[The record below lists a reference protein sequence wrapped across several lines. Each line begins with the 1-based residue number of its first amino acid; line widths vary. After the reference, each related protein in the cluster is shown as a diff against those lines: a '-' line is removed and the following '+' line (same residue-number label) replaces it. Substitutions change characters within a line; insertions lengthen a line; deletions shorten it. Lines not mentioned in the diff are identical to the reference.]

1 MFTTDH
7 GPTVGMNKRLIFGV
21 MTPICILAGAV
32 LAGLY
37 DLTATQHQHYA
48 ALANDTHFT
57 NKTITAGRGT
67 IYDANGSPLAW
78 SATVYKVYMDPKLFR
93 SEMDEV
99 EEIMKERQKI
109 IDEGGQLE
117 EGKRV
122 ISREELEAEITK
134 TLSDKLGISEDTVL
148 TAIQKDTQYYVLQ
161 TQVEKNVAD
170 ELMEYLDS
178 LGLESITTE
187 EDTKRYYP
195 QNELAA
201 QVIGFTNGDGDGQ
214 YGLEAYYDDYLS
226 GINGRVTTA
235 KDGLGNAMP
244 YRYST
249 TYEAQEGSS
258 LYLTLDSTLQYY
270 LEKNLQEMYETYNVQ
285 NRTCGIIM
293 NAKTGAIY
301 AMGTYPTFDL
311 NNPSE
316 IYDEKTRK
324 SLEALPE
331 SEYQEAYVAAREEQ
345 WKNKA
350 VTELYVP
357 GSVFKIFTSSAAIEE
372 NVVDPDTYS
381 YFCNGSY
388 VIPGAPP
395 IHCHLRSGHG
405 SQTFSQ
411 ALTNSCNP
419 AFIDVGQRLGGE
431 KFSQYYSAFGLRETT
446 GIDLPGEAVS
456 VSFDDASMQRPINLA
471 SSSFGQ
477 GNKVT
482 PIEMITGIA
491 AAINGGYLVEPHVV
505 SKIVSSDGNVL
516 KTFGTTVKRQ
526 VISEETSASMR
537 KLLQAVVDNNGGSN
551 AYIKGYAIGGK
562 SGTSQ
567 KLDEYDEENMQYVAS
582 YACFAPA
589 DDPEIVMLMLA
600 DEPDKSIDYY
610 GSKVVAHYA
619 SAVMEE
625 TLQYLGY
632 YPEYTEEEYAGLDV
646 AVPLLID
653 SDIEKAKSTLEALN
667 LRCEIKGSG
676 DKIVGQCPM
685 TSTNISANGVVVLY
699 TEENYV
705 PEKVVVPDLRQ
716 YTPSDANIALMNLG
730 LNYVASGAS
739 SERAGVTV
747 QTQSI
752 EPGTTVDVGTV
763 IELTYV
769 YNSQGD

>member
-37 DLTATQHQHYA
+37 DLTVTQHQHYA

-258 LYLTLDSTLQYY
+258 LYLTLDSTLQY
-270 LEKNLQEMYETYNVQ
+270 V
-285 NRTCGIIM
+285 
-293 NAKTGAIY
+293 
-301 AMGTYPTFDL
+301 
-311 NNPSE
+311 
-316 IYDEKTRK
+316 
-324 SLEALPE
+324 
-331 SEYQEAYVAAREEQ
+331 
-345 WKNKA
+345 
-350 VTELYVP
+350 
-357 GSVFKIFTSSAAIEE
+357 
-372 NVVDPDTYS
+372 
-381 YFCNGSY
+381 
-388 VIPGAPP
+388 
-395 IHCHLRSGHG
+395 
-405 SQTFSQ
+405 
-411 ALTNSCNP
+411 
-419 AFIDVGQRLGGE
+419 
-431 KFSQYYSAFGLRETT
+431 
-446 GIDLPGEAVS
+446 
-456 VSFDDASMQRPINLA
+456 
-471 SSSFGQ
+471 
-477 GNKVT
+477 
-482 PIEMITGIA
+482 
-491 AAINGGYLVEPHVV
+491 
-505 SKIVSSDGNVL
+505 
-516 KTFGTTVKRQ
+516 
-526 VISEETSASMR
+526 
-537 KLLQAVVDNNGGSN
+537 
-551 AYIKGYAIGGK
+551 
-562 SGTSQ
+562 
-567 KLDEYDEENMQYVAS
+567 
-582 YACFAPA
+582 
-589 DDPEIVMLMLA
+589 
-600 DEPDKSIDYY
+600 
-610 GSKVVAHYA
+610 
-619 SAVMEE
+619 
-625 TLQYLGY
+625 
-632 YPEYTEEEYAGLDV
+632 
-646 AVPLLID
+646 
-653 SDIEKAKSTLEALN
+653 
-667 LRCEIKGSG
+667 
-676 DKIVGQCPM
+676 
-685 TSTNISANGVVVLY
+685 
-699 TEENYV
+699 
-705 PEKVVVPDLRQ
+705 
-716 YTPSDANIALMNLG
+716 
-730 LNYVASGAS
+730 
-739 SERAGVTV
+739 
-747 QTQSI
+747 
-752 EPGTTVDVGTV
+752 
-763 IELTYV
+763 
-769 YNSQGD
+769 